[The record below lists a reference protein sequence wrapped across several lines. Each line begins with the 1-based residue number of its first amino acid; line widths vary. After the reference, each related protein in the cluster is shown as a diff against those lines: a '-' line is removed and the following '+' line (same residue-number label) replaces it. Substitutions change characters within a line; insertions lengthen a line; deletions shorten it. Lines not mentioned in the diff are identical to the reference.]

1 MENKIFNN
9 AVWIIGARIFQALL
23 NMLITMLTAR
33 YLGPSNF
40 GSLNYAMAVVAF
52 VTPLM
57 HLGFTS
63 IAVQEIIN
71 HPKNE
76 GEILGTSIKSSFL
89 SAIMCTIGVIAFT
102 LVANA
107 GETETIIVC
116 LLYSTVLLI
125 GSFDVLTYWFQSK
138 LMSKYVSLV
147 SLFAFFITALFKAY
161 LLITGKNIYW
171 FSISNAIDYSI
182 IAVLSLL
189 LYKKLGGQKLS
200 FSKETFFRMLD
211 KSKYY
216 IISELMIVVFA
227 QTDRIMLKLMV
238 DESATGLY
246 SAAVSCAGMTS
257 FVFAAIIDSFR
268 PVIFESKKKD
278 EESFKRNMCRLYSIV
293 IYLAVIQ
300 CIGIF
305 LLSKYIILI
314 LYGSEYLPAIDALKI
329 ISWYTVFSYLGAIRN
344 IWILAENKQ
353 RIIWKI
359 DVSGALANV
368 VLNALLIPSF
378 GINGAAFASLVT
390 QFFTNVVVVAILKE
404 VRPNIGFMLKSLSPK
419 WIVDIV
425 KSIK

>member
-1 MENKIFNN
+1 
-9 AVWIIGARIFQALL
+9 
-23 NMLITMLTAR
+23 
-33 YLGPSNF
+33 
-40 GSLNYAMAVVAF
+40 
-52 VTPLM
+52 
-57 HLGFTS
+57 
-63 IAVQEIIN
+63 
-71 HPKNE
+71 
-76 GEILGTSIKSSFL
+76 
-89 SAIMCTIGVIAFT
+89 
-102 LVANA
+102 
-107 GETETIIVC
+107 
-116 LLYSTVLLI
+116 
-125 GSFDVLTYWFQSK
+125 
-138 LMSKYVSLV
+138 
-147 SLFAFFITALFKAY
+147 
-161 LLITGKNIYW
+161 
-171 FSISNAIDYSI
+171 
-182 IAVLSLL
+182 
-189 LYKKLGGQKLS
+189 
-200 FSKETFFRMLD
+200 MLD

-368 VLNALLIPSF
+368 ALNALLIPSF

>member
-1 MENKIFNN
+1 MDY
-9 AVWIIGARIFQALL
+9 GARIFQALL

-125 GSFDVLTYWFQSK
+125 GSFDVLAYWFQSK

-390 QFFTNVVVVAILKE
+390 QFFTNVVVVAILKD